1 MPEGTDS
8 TTSPATDPSATPA
21 RGVGRRRDRF
31 LREWLPVSFFYS
43 VAGCVFTWPLV
54 TRMNSGL
61 YGFGNDNWGG
71 IWFIKWINSTF
82 WSGTPSHISHQM
94 EYPFGFVFDDRY
106 IAPYDRFIAIV
117 FGGISNGLFA
127 YNLMMLVSFP
137 MAGVSMYALARYLT
151 HNRSAALL
159 GGLIFTLSPF
169 HLAMAMQYP
178 AMACIFPIP
187 LLVLALIHA
196 LRTRR
201 LRDAAWAGAALAL
214 VWATSYYYGWFSI
227 WFVSVALLT
236 AGAIGLWHAA
246 RQRRFISTLRTGM
259 SFAVTRGAVMGA
271 TFLVI
276 AVPLLWSLIT
286 NVLSHS
292 SEYARQRNDLAFT
305 AVRPWMYILPPHDNP
320 VFGSLTRDKIQRFLG
335 ILPVY
340 EQSVYLGAV
349 AVAFALIALFFYR
362 KASRVF
368 RNAVLPLLAGAV
380 FCGLLTLGPTI
391 PLNVFSVQAWL
402 TPNLFTHVTGPNSL
416 LFDLSANF
424 RYYGRAFVFVSVV
437 LASLAAVG
445 FALASRPLMSR
456 FGRWGPR
463 VLLVLA
469 MGGIVLEFTNLPP
482 RHFVD
487 LSAPPWLA
495 AVKAL
500 PKNTQIMEYPDAT
513 YSSPRSLQY
522 VYWQTREEHTTVNP
536 PNTPQS
542 QTFMSSLDDP
552 NSFLS
557 GQRLSRV
564 GVDFVVVHTRFA
576 SPTYPPYQP
585 AWPSDQLPRSAG
597 RANPWFAPYRS
608 TSDAVIYRVR
618 RVPVVTKS
626 VLVGFDAG
634 WGTLEIDPTGHWR
647 WMTDSKG
654 TGTMFVFAAR
664 DFKRAVLKVDLT
676 TFYEP
681 RSITMSFD
689 GKRIVRTKLTPAGIS
704 RISVPVRLRR
714 GLHTIRLT
722 AKPGPVVINDV
733 LHNNDLRSVS
743 VRAGQL
749 RVLLPKQRG

>member
-1 MPEGTDS
+1 MLEGTDS
-8 TTSPATDPSATPA
+8 TASSVTGQAAAPSGA
-21 RGVGRRRDRF
+21 VVRRRDRF
-31 LREWLPVSFFYS
+31 LREWLPVSLFYS
-43 VAGCVFTWPLV
+43 VVGCVFTWPLV
-54 TRMNSGL
+54 TRMSNGF

-71 IWFIKWINSTF
+71 IWFIKWIHYTF

-106 IAPYDRFIAIV
+106 IAPYDRFFAIV

-137 MAGVSMYALARYLT
+137 MAGISMYALARYLT
-151 HNRSAALL
+151 HNRSASLL

-187 LLVLALIHA
+187 LLVLALVHA

-214 VWATSYYYGWFSI
+214 VWATSYYYGWFAI
-227 WFVSVALLT
+227 WFVLVALLT
-236 AGAIGLWHAA
+236 AGAIGFRHAA
-246 RQRRFISTLRTGM
+246 RQRKFVSTLRTGM
-259 SFAVTRGAVMGA
+259 SFVATRGAVMGA
-271 TFLVI
+271 TFLAI
-276 AVPLLWSLIT
+276 AVPLLWSLIN

-292 SEYARQRNDLAFT
+292 SEYARQRNDLPFT

-349 AVAFALIALFFYR
+349 AVAFALIALLFYR
-362 KASRVF
+362 RASRVF
-368 RNAVLPLLAGAV
+368 RNAVFPLLAGAV
-380 FCGLLTLGPTI
+380 FCGLLTLGPII

-402 TPNLFTHVTGPNSL
+402 TPNLYRHVTGPNSL
-416 LFDLSANF
+416 LFDLSQNF
-424 RYYGRAFVFVSVV
+424 RYYGRAFIYVSVV

-445 FALASRPLMSR
+445 FALASRPLKAR
-456 FGRWGPR
+456 FGRRGPQ
-463 VLLVLA
+463 VLLMLA
-469 MGGIVLEFTNLPP
+469 MAGVVLEFSNLPP
-482 RHFVD
+482 QHFVD

-500 PKNTQIMEYPDAT
+500 PQNAKIMEYPDAT

-522 VYWQTREEHTTVNP
+522 VYWQTREGHTTVNP

-542 QTFMSSLDDP
+542 QAFMSSLDNP

-557 GQRLSRV
+557 GKRLSRV
-564 GVDFVVVHTRFA
+564 GVDFVVVHTHLA
-576 SPTYPPYQP
+576 SPTFPPYQP

-597 RANPWFAPYRS
+597 RANPWFAFYRS

-618 RVPVVTKS
+618 RAPSVTKGAFI
-626 VLVGFDAG
+626 GFDAG
-634 WGTLEIDPTGHWR
+634 WGALEVDPTGHWR
-647 WMTDSKG
+647 WMTDSNG
-654 TGTMFVFAAR
+654 TGAMFVFAAR
-664 DFKRAVLKVDLT
+664 DYKRAVFKVDLT
-676 TFYEP
+676 SFYEP
-681 RSITMSFD
+681 RIITVLFD
-689 GKRIVRTKLTPAGIS
+689 GKRIVRRKLTPAEIS
-704 RISVPVRLRR
+704 RVSVPVRLRK
-714 GLHTIRLT
+714 GLHTIRLIAT
-722 AKPGPVVINDV
+722 PGPVVINDV

-749 RVLLPKQRG
+749 RIRLSGQ